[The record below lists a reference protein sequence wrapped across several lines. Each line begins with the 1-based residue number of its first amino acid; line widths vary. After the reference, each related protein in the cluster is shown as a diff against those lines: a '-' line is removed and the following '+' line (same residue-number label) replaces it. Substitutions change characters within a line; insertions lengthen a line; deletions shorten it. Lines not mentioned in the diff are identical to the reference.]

1 MTNYIGL
8 IIAILLLI
16 LQNRYYLS
24 LCKYLAQHY
33 PNEWQ
38 KLTQNSL
45 DGTAHANLAESFK
58 NGFFATI
65 DDSKVTRFQTFKR
78 INLLIIAA
86 ISAASLAT
94 AFLF

>member
-8 IIAILLLI
+8 IIIILLLI

-65 DDSKVTRFQTFKR
+65 DDSKVTRFKTFKM
-78 INLLIIAA
+78 INLLIVAA
-86 ISAASLAT
+86 ITATSLVAV
-94 AFLF
+94 FLF

>member
-8 IIAILLLI
+8 IIIILLLI
-16 LQNRYYLS
+16 LQNRYDLS
-24 LCKYLAQHY
+24 LGKYLAQHY

-45 DGTAHANLAESFK
+45 DGTAHANLAASFE

-65 DDSKVTRFQTFKR
+65 DDSKVTVFKP
-78 INLLIIAA
+78 LK
-86 ISAASLAT
+86 
-94 AFLF
+94 